1 MESEGGEK
9 ISNQAY
15 DVVVI
20 GSGPGGLSAATLLQK
35 RGLDCLLIEKN
46 NLLGGKMISIEK
58 DGYAYDLFPHG
69 QVPMRGSAFEDI
81 FAELGV
87 SDEFVPALEPDDP
100 RDVITLLYR
109 RGDRSEYNRV
119 TQGQAMA
126 DPEPFFKLWDLEEGQ
141 KQAAVKVMTEMATM
155 SDEEIGKLD
164 GITMEEWLAE
174 REVPGP
180 LYNYL
185 GFHANASLA
194 EPLDLVAASE
204 QILIMKQMM
213 LQGGGGQ
220 YKGGFGGLT
229 EVMVRE
235 FEKNGGTLIKG
246 CRVDAIRIE
255 DGAVTGVTTPEGA
268 FSAPVVVS
276 SAGIQPTILKLCGP
290 EHFDKSYLNYIWGLV
305 PGWAF
310 TSIRYFLREPVM
322 KTAMYVMYSDDSWL
336 DTARFEKIKKG
347 EIPEEVILFMVNHNF
362 YDENAAPPGKQV
374 LVSGTVCSSNPE
386 AEEIEGLWE
395 RMDAQMREFFPE
407 IWEACERR
415 EYNGPREIAELTRDS
430 VIQGQGGECV
440 GLAQI
445 VGQCGSMKP
454 DSKTPINGLYIAGAD
469 AGARGMGTHQSAL
482 SGTAVARMVQ
492 HYLRGRAKMR

>member
-1 MESEGGEK
+1 MADES
-9 ISNQAY
+9 Y
-15 DVVVI
+15 DVIVI
-20 GSGPGGLSAATLLQK
+20 GSGPGGLSTATLLQK
-35 RGLDCLLIEKN
+35 RGVKCLLIEKN

-69 QVPMRGSAFEDI
+69 QVPMRGSAFESI

-100 RDVITLLYR
+100 RDIITLLYR
-109 RGDRSEYNRV
+109 RGDRKKYKRV
-119 TQGQAMA
+119 TQGQAMN
-126 DPEPFFKLWDLEEGQ
+126 DPTPFFELWDLEESERD
-141 KQAAVKVMTEMATM
+141 KVITVMAEMSLM
-155 SDEEIGKLD
+155 RDEEIAKLD
-164 GITMEEWLAE
+164 GITMHEWLAQ
-174 REVPGP
+174 RDVPSA

-194 EPLDLVAASE
+194 EPIDLVAASE

-229 EVMVRE
+229 KVMIRE
-235 FEKNGGTLIKG
+235 FEKNGGTLLKN
-246 CRVDAIRIE
+246 CRVGKINIA
-255 DGAVTGVTTPEGA
+255 DGSVTGVTTPAGT
-268 FSAPVVVS
+268 FHAPVVVS
-276 SAGIQPTILKLCGP
+276 SAGIHPTLLKLCGE
-290 EHFDKSYLNYIWGLV
+290 EHFDKAYVNYVKGLV
-305 PGWAF
+305 PGWSF
-310 TSIRYFLREPVM
+310 TSIRYFLSKPVM
-322 KTAMYVMYSDDSWL
+322 ETAMYVMYSDDSWL
-336 DTARFEKIKKG
+336 DTTRFEKVKNG

-374 LVSGTVCSSNPE
+374 LVSGTVCSSNPK
-386 AEEIEGLWE
+386 AKEIEALWKK
-395 RMDAQMREFFPE
+395 MDEQMQEFFPE

-415 EYNGPREIAELTRDS
+415 EYNGPKDIAEFTRDS
-430 VIQGQGGECV
+430 VLEGQGGECV

-454 DSKTPINGLYIAGAD
+454 SSKAPINGLYLAGAD
-469 AGARGMGTHQSAL
+469 AGSKGMGTHQSAL

>member
-1 MESEGGEK
+1 MADQS
-9 ISNQAY
+9 Y
-15 DVVVI
+15 DVIVI
-20 GSGPGGLSAATLLQK
+20 GSGPGGLASAALLQK
-35 RGLDCLLIEKN
+35 RGLRCLLLEKN

-69 QVPMRGSAFEDI
+69 QVPMRGSAFEPI

-87 SDEFVPALEPDDP
+87 ADEFVPALEPDDP
-100 RDVITLLYR
+100 RDIITLLYR
-109 RGDRSEYNRV
+109 RGDRKQYKRV
-119 TQGQAMA
+119 TQGQAMN
-126 DPEPFFKLWDLEEGQ
+126 DPSPFFELWEVEDKDKAKITQ
-141 KQAAVKVMTEMATM
+141 VMAEMATM
-155 SDEEIGKLD
+155 PDEKIGELD
-164 GITMEEWLAE
+164 GLTMHEWLVQ
-174 REVPGP
+174 RDVPSA

-229 EVMVRE
+229 KVMVRE
-235 FEKNGGTLIKG
+235 FEKNGGRLVKN
-246 CRVDAIRIE
+246 CRVEKIDVA
-255 DGAVTGVTTPEGA
+255 DGAVTGVTTAKGR
-268 FSAPVVVS
+268 FTAPVVVS
-276 SAGIQPTILKLCGP
+276 SAGIQPTVLKLCG
-290 EHFDKSYLNYIWGLV
+290 EQHFDKTYVNYVKGLV

-322 KTAMYVMYSDDSWL
+322 QTAMYVMYSDDSWL
-336 DTARFEKIKKG
+336 DTFRFERIKNG
-347 EIPEEVILFMVNHNF
+347 EVPEEVILFMVNHCF
-362 YDENAAPPGKQV
+362 YDEDAAPPGKQV

-386 AEEIEGLWE
+386 AKEIDALWKK
-395 RMDAQMREFFPE
+395 MDEQMQEHFPE
-407 IWEACERR
+407 IWAACERR
-415 EYNGPREIAELTRDS
+415 EYNGPKEISELTRDS
-430 VIQGQGGECV
+430 VLEGQGGECV

-454 DSKTPINGLYIAGAD
+454 SSKTPINGLYLAGAD
-469 AGARGMGTHQSAL
+469 AGSKGMGTHQSAL

-492 HYLRGRAKMR
+492 QYLRGRVKMR